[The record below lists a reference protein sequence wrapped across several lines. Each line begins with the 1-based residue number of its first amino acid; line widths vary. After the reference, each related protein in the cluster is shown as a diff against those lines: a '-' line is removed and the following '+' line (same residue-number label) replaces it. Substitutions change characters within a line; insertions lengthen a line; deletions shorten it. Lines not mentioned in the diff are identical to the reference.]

1 MDMYIYIGLFF
12 STAFSSFLC
21 TIISHS
27 SLDVFLV
34 GLFFSTAFSSFLCT
48 IISHS
53 SLDVFLGIMILLCIL
68 FFKCLLLV
76 YMEALEAQ
84 W

>member
-1 MDMYIYIGLFF
+1 MDMYIYIYIGLFL
-12 STAFSSFLC
+12 STAFY
-21 TIISHS
+21 
-27 SLDVFLV
+27 
-34 GLFFSTAFSSFLCT
+34 SFLCT

-76 YMEALEAQ
+76 YKEAPGAQ